1 MILQF
6 IISPVRRKRFFGALI
21 LFSGIIAFS
30 GENASGKSPG
40 EPVWRN
46 DSPPSI
52 TREECAEEMKVACL
66 VHWFILY
73 DPVVQPL
80 GLKEANSLFQQGYL
94 PPVMV
99 GDDPARYSKKF
110 RSLAEWF
117 AIKILLDLQS
127 LRKASQNAFAVFLGR
142 INQRA
147 AAALAKAGETAAR
160 YGLSGNPL
168 EAKEIEKIPA
178 GWRQEQ
184 FKKNLLEVNILTA
197 EMRILGWIYH
207 LWFGGWYGQ
216 SVPWLP

>member
-1 MILQF
+1 MILEF
-6 IISPVRRKRFFGALI
+6 IISSMRGKIFFLALI
-21 LFSGIIAFS
+21 LFSGIIALS
-30 GENASGKSPG
+30 GENTSGKTPG
-40 EPVWRN
+40 EPVLRK
-46 DSPPSI
+46 DLPPSL
-52 TREECAEEMKVACL
+52 TREDCAEEVKVACL

-80 GLKEANSLFQQGYL
+80 GLKEANLLFQQGYL

-117 AIKILLDLQS
+117 AVKILLDLQS

-147 AAALAKAGETAAR
+147 AAALAKAGETAAS

-168 EAKEIEKIPA
+168 KAKEIEKIPA

-207 LWFGGWYGQ
+207 QWFGGWYGQ
-216 SVPWLP
+216 TPQWSP